1 MISKEEFKSRR
12 EKVLTFLSALSD
24 RDKAQYKYVIR
35 SGEQKNFS
43 NDVFYPFRVDS
54 DFYYLTGFK
63 EANAVSV
70 LDPNSDNPFTMFVED
85 IDPNHTIWEGH
96 REGIAGAIKN
106 FEADAAFDID
116 SYKESKLDEK
126 KQTELT
132 NFVHSLRSIK
142 SEAEIALMQKSA
154 DIAVQAHRMAKE
166 IISPGIYEYEVEA
179 KLNEVFRAK
188 GSSGWAYPAIVASG
202 KNSCVLHYTQNN
214 EKIKKDDLILIDAGA
229 QYEMYASDITR
240 VHAATGS
247 MTKEQQD
254 VYDVVLEAQLKAIET
269 IKTGND
275 FQETNNL
282 VTQVIGEGLKNLG
295 YIKDKNDINQIRK
308 YYMHSAGHSLG
319 IDVHDLGVDRKTTKY
334 IPGMVTTIEPGIY
347 IKEKNIGVRI
357 EDDILVTAD
366 YNRNLTSSL
375 AK

>member
-1 MISKEEFKSRR
+1 
-12 EKVLTFLSALSD
+12 
-24 RDKAQYKYVIR
+24 
-35 SGEQKNFS
+35 
-43 NDVFYPFRVDS
+43 
-54 DFYYLTGFK
+54 
-63 EANAVSV
+63 
-70 LDPNSDNPFTMFVED
+70 
-85 IDPNHTIWEGH
+85 
-96 REGIAGAIKN
+96 
-106 FEADAAFDID
+106 
-116 SYKESKLDEK
+116 
-126 KQTELT
+126 
-132 NFVHSLRSIK
+132 
-142 SEAEIALMQKSA
+142 MQKSA

-229 QYEMYASDITR
+229 EYEMYASDITR

-295 YIKDKNDINQIRK
+295 YIKDKNVELIRESAAIVVSGLGKGRTICLVDNPNFRAFWYGTNQIFTNSVFFGSIISQ
-308 YYMHSAGHSLG
+308 HS
-319 IDVHDLGVDRKTTKY
+319 V
-334 IPGMVTTIEPGIY
+334 
-347 IKEKNIGVRI
+347 EKASGQSTEV
-357 EDDILVTAD
+357 E
-366 YNRNLTSSL
+366 
-375 AK
+375 K